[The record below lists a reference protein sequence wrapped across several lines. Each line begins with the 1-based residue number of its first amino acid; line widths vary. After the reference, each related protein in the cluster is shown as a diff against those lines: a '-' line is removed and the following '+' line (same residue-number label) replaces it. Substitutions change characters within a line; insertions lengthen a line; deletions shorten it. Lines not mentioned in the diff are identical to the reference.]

1 MQQKQLSNISMTR
14 INKYLADNQ
23 YCSRREADALI
34 IRGKVLV
41 NGKPAKLGD
50 QVSEHDEVFVD
61 GVQSEERAYYAY
73 YKPAG
78 VVTINAQEGE
88 KEISDVIT
96 FPQKVYPLGRLDK
109 ESEGLIIMTNDGR
122 MTDALLNPTRAHEKE
137 YEVMVDK
144 KASNEL
150 LQGLINGVR
159 IGKVGTAKNYK
170 TKPTKARRTAPNVIE
185 IILTEGKN
193 RQIRKM
199 VGAHGYGVKRLKRF
213 RILNIRI
220 NNLKANQLRRIDGKE
235 KALLLQHLG
244 LN

>member
-1 MQQKQLSNISMTR
+1 MTR

-34 IRGKVLV
+34 IRGKVLI

-50 QVSEHDEVFVD
+50 QVTEQDEVFVD

-73 YKPAG
+73 YKPTG

-122 MTDALLNPTRAHEKE
+122 MTDALLNPTREHEKE

-144 KASNEL
+144 KISNDL
-150 LQGLINGVR
+150 MQGLINGVR

-170 TKPTKARRTAPNVIE
+170 TKPAKARRTAPNVFE

-199 VGAHGYGVKRLKRF
+199 AGAHGFGIKRLKRF
-213 RILNIRI
+213 RILNIRL
-220 NNLKANQLRRIDGKE
+220 NNLRANQLRRIDGKE

>member
-1 MQQKQLSNISMTR
+1 MTR

-34 IRGKVLV
+34 IRGKVLI
-41 NGKPAKLGD
+41 NGRPAKLGD
-50 QVSEHDEVFVD
+50 QVTDGDEVFVD

-122 MTDALLNPTRAHEKE
+122 MTDALLNPTREHEKE

-235 KALLLQHLG
+235 KELLLQHLG
-244 LN
+244 LH